1 MHTDPIAITSETHSL
16 AGTLVLPDGAGNDR
30 PVPAALI
37 VGGPGPLPL
46 ERRAQDGTPNWP
58 LRWAEAFGAAGLA
71 CLCYDQRG
79 SGESTGLYEDAD
91 WDDLYGD
98 AAAAAEILRL
108 QPEVSRVIAVAWAD
122 AVGFALR
129 LAAEGKVDGLILLAA
144 GAHTAEERYRE
155 QVRRLAAGRG
165 LSDRVVELRVRQWQ
179 AQLQAVRDRV
189 AAGERVA
196 ETDIGGQ
203 RIVTN
208 LRRFLAVHEFDPAPP
223 PGRSQTPGAAACTAR
238 PTPWFPPRSRSCS
251 AELWPVRSSGASTP
265 ARDISSTGLTRRWRM
280 RWAGCSAGRQ
290 ESRQTR
296 SKSFASETRGD
307 ARGVGQRRTPVLYGR
322 FDRGRDRRRPVRVS
336 PRTFRQ

>member
-79 SGESTGLYEDAD
+79 SGESTGQYEDAD

-98 AAAAAEILRL
+98 AAASAEILRL

-208 LRRFLAVHEFDPAPP
+208 LRRFLAVHEFDPLAAA
-223 PGRSQTPGAAACTAR
+223 RQVATPALLLHGAADTVV
-238 PTPWFPPRSRSCS
+238 PPAESELLAETLAGPVERRVYPGEGHFLYRSDQ
-251 AELWPVRSSGASTP
+251 AVA
-265 ARDISSTGLTRRWRM
+265 
-280 RWAGCSAGRQ
+280 
-290 ESRQTR
+290 
-296 SKSFASETRGD
+296 D
-307 ARGVGQRRTPVLYGR
+307 AVGWMQRRAAGITA
-322 FDRGRDRRRPVRVS
+322 D
-336 PRTFRQ
+336 